1 MARGRALLL
10 CALLALPRL
19 PCAARAEASGKSQE
33 DPVNK
38 IIRLLTD
45 MKDQVEKEASAD
57 MVGYNKYMCW
67 CDTNRKEKTEAVEIA
82 TKKIAEL
89 TTFLEEGAAKKE
101 KLKTE
106 IKGLAADIAEDTE
119 TLATATAL
127 RQDQNSKF
135 KGAEADMK
143 ETRQLLTEA
152 VEVLSKVQLLQ
163 TGAPGAEAEKAK
175 TALVQVRNI
184 VSRRFPKY
192 ESIMQRDFY
201 DVLGSFDE
209 MTQSSQVLTGAF
221 TSDADRAKAASLAQS
236 AQEGRLLPWEKTEE
250 QLGQEKKPNELIG
263 AAAGAKSYNAR
274 SGRILG
280 VLSELKDEFTRDLAQ
295 ATYEEY
301 LALVSFQKLKSAKA
315 SEIFIATETKKRKES
330 ALADLLDAIAKAKAD
345 KAAMEDAKAADE
357 AFLAQLEQSCKDEDA
372 AYHQRLAARTEE
384 IRALSEALKILTE
397 EEARATF
404 SRSTLS
410 LLQEAAERSSRR
422 AASSAQELASQRAME
437 RIAKV
442 ARAHKNWAMLS
453 LAVRVRLDSFTKVI
467 EMMDKMTAELK
478 KQQQEEYEKHEF
490 CKKEIDETEDLIKV
504 HTNTKET
511 LDERHLALTD
521 KLASLAKD
529 IDTLKKEV
537 ADMEVSLKDA
547 GEQRKAEN
555 ALYQQSVMD
564 QRATINILNKALDRL
579 KMFYSKEALVQTRQG
594 QPVPGAAA
602 PPPPPKGEAYESS
615 AGAGG
620 VLQLMMKIIT
630 DAEEEEKVLDVSEN
644 AAQSRYAEFV
654 TGATASIEA
663 DRSAIQ
669 DNEKL
674 VAATESEKAEV
685 EEAQLGNDA
694 ELDRL
699 GKLLKAHHLDC
710 DFLLKYF
717 DLRQKYRAEE
727 LDSIADAKAILS
739 GADFGK

>member
-397 EEARATF
+397 DDARATF
-404 SRSTLS
+404 GRSFS
-410 LLQEAAERSSRR
+410 LLQQRSQRR
-422 AASSAQELASQRAME
+422 ASAEAELAQDRRSEKAMQ
-437 RIAKV
+437 RIAAIAKK
-442 ARAHKNWAMLS
+442 HKNWALVS
-453 LAVRVRLDSFTKVI
+453 LAVRTRLDSFTEVI
-467 EMMDKMTAELK
+467 AAMDAMAAELATQQK
-478 KQQQEEYEKHEF
+478 KEYEKWES
-490 CKKEIDETEDLIKV
+490 CKSEIDKTEDTIKVEERTKKELGET
-504 HTNTKET
+504 HTLLVEK
-511 LDERHLALTD
+511 
-521 KLASLAKD
+521 
-529 IDTLKKEV
+529 IDTLNGEIAELRKQVADNEV
-537 ADMEVSLKDA
+537 ALKDA
-547 GEQRKAEN
+547 GEDRKADN
-555 ALYQQSVMD
+555 QLYQASVMD
-564 QRATINILNKALDRL
+564 QRATVRILEKALARL
-579 KMFYSKEALVQTRQG
+579 KTYYAMLQTQ
-594 QPVPGAAA
+594 QPVPGATA
-602 PPPPPKGEAYESS
+602 PPPPARGKG
-615 AGAGG
+615 AGAAG
-620 VLQLMMKIIT
+620 VLQVIQMVIE
-630 DAEEEEKVLDVSEN
+630 DATRTEQALDKDEN
-644 AAQSRYAEFV
+644 EAQKRYAAIV
-654 TGATASIEA
+654 NGLTASIEA
-663 DRSAIQ
+663 DRIAIE
-669 DNEKL
+669 EKEQQ
-674 VAATESEKAEV
+674 VASTEV
-685 EEAQLGNDA
+685 EKSETEESQLANEEELKNLA
-694 ELDRL
+694 ELL
-699 GKLLKAHHLDC
+699 HAHHLEC

-717 DLRQKYRAEE
+717 DIRQKARQEE
-727 LDSIADAKAILS
+727 MDAIGDAKAILS